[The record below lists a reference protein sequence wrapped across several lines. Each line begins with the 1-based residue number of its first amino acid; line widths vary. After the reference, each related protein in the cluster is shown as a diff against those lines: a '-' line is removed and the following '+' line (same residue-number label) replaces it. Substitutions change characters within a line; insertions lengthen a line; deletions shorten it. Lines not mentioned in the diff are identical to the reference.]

1 MYDEFIQEGGI
12 ENEKLERIFFYL
24 EHEGL
29 IYFYAL
35 GGDFYI
41 TDKGKEVIEKID
53 STEFFKFLIIKAKY
67 NVIEPYYMEGTTP
80 DQLAQNVIES
90 YCLKLNST
98 DDIYYLDYYEMI

>member
-1 MYDEFIQEGGI
+1 LILPTNRISWTCAYITFLYDEFIQEGGI

-41 TDKGKEVIEKID
+41 TDKGKEVIEKNRFNRI
-53 STEFFKFLIIKAKY
+53 F
-67 NVIEPYYMEGTTP
+67 
-80 DQLAQNVIES
+80 
-90 YCLKLNST
+90 
-98 DDIYYLDYYEMI
+98 

>member
-1 MYDEFIQEGGI
+1 LRYTILKQAYELSYQNKEILNIFKIGLPLGI

-41 TDKGKEVIEKID
+41 TDKGKEVIEKNRFNRI
-53 STEFFKFLIIKAKY
+53 F
-67 NVIEPYYMEGTTP
+67 
-80 DQLAQNVIES
+80 
-90 YCLKLNST
+90 
-98 DDIYYLDYYEMI
+98 

>member
-1 MYDEFIQEGGI
+1 LILPTNRISWTCAYITFLYEFIIQEGGI

-41 TDKGKEVIEKID
+41 TDKGKEVIEKNRFNRI
-53 STEFFKFLIIKAKY
+53 F
-67 NVIEPYYMEGTTP
+67 
-80 DQLAQNVIES
+80 
-90 YCLKLNST
+90 
-98 DDIYYLDYYEMI
+98 

>member
-1 MYDEFIQEGGI
+1 LYDEFIQEGGI

-41 TDKGKEVIEKID
+41 TDKGKEVIEKNRFNRI
-53 STEFFKFLIIKAKY
+53 F
-67 NVIEPYYMEGTTP
+67 
-80 DQLAQNVIES
+80 
-90 YCLKLNST
+90 
-98 DDIYYLDYYEMI
+98 